1 LQIGSITAR
10 GTVAARYN
18 WGITKALTSGTSLE
32 VPLTG
37 SGTANYVIT
46 VTRTTVEQTV
56 TLEGDFTVVNQ
67 GAAPVTPNPTV
78 TFSTAPGGA
87 SAVASCSPP
96 GDIAVGASTRC
107 TYSTSWTDSSVTAA
121 ASGTLTVTAATG
133 ESAQQQYNIAL
144 GANNGNCAT
153 LTDTFSGG
161 SLTTAANAQSIQY
174 STNLSG
180 MQVCEAAD
188 PQVQYTYTVTFSKL
202 DAKFCTSPATV
213 RALLVIQ
220 PAAARCSNRNR
231 SFVQTGNIMN
241 IHNESSSSSSSS
253 NVS

>member
-37 SGTANYVIT
+37 SGTANYIIT
-46 VTRTTVEQTV
+46 VTRTTIEQKVTV
-56 TLEGDFTVVNQ
+56 EGDFTVVNQ

-107 TYSTSWTDSSVTAA
+107 TYQTSWTDSSVTAA

-202 DAKFCTSPATV
+202 DAKFCTAPATV
-213 RALLVIQ
+213 RALLVI
-220 PAAARCSNRNR
+220 
-231 SFVQTGNIMN
+231 
-241 IHNESSSSSSSS
+241 
-253 NVS
+253 